1 MANAL
6 EDLASVILAGRAT
19 FATNVSWVDRG
30 SMRLEKD
37 LRSIFRDIEKC
48 KSNLFA
54 SKFNLYFLIWMKK
67 GKGRLYR
74 NIGIL

>member
-1 MANAL
+1 VTAKFLIVISMANAL

-37 LRSIFRDIEKC
+37 LRSIFRDIENVRVIYLLL
-48 KSNLFA
+48 NLIYIF
-54 SKFNLYFLIWMKK
+54 LY
-67 GKGRLYR
+67 G
-74 NIGIL
+74 